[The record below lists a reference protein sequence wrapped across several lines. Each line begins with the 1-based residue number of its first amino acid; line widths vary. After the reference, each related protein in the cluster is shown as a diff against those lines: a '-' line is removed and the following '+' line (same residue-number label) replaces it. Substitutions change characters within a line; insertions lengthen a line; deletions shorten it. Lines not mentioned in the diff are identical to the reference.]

1 MDKFEKELN
10 ETKNPWV
17 KRIGNYL
24 LSRSDIKENLKK
36 EKKSLEECFKYVI
49 QEISKKCERNN
60 NIGYAAGDDQELFD
74 LAVHYYDEDD
84 LKIENLNFK
93 TNANGTASAEDL
105 AKKVNH
111 SNKTNKINENH
122 KTDQK
127 AIDEAVKK
135 ALDSYKQEE
144 KEREQKKKE
153 EQKARKMQQKAKKKK
168 IDESQMDI
176 FAFLGDENESI

>member
-1 MDKFEKELN
+1 MNKFEKELN
-10 ETKNPWV
+10 ETKNPWI

-24 LSRSDIKENLKK
+24 LSRSDIQENLKK
-36 EKKSLEECFKYVI
+36 EKKSLEECFKYAI

-93 TNANGTASAEDL
+93 TNANGTASAKDL
-105 AKKVNH
+105 A
-111 SNKTNKINENH
+111 NKINENH
-122 KTDQK
+122 KTNQK

-176 FAFLGDENESI
+176 FTFLGDENESI